1 LSPRTTFFLAFP
13 PKNTRTHISIHI
25 YAHCPSGL
33 RPQATPPL
41 GAGPLPSTLLPL
53 PHPTVVPGDR
63 FRETYY
69 WDSLW
74 VLHGLLASG
83 MGATAAGLVRNL
95 MHMLGAV
102 GHVPNG
108 GRGYYLNR
116 R

>member
-1 LSPRTTFFLAFP
+1 MLSHCAGAADAPHTAP
-13 PKNTRTHISIHI
+13 P
-25 YAHCPSGL
+25 
-33 RPQATPPL
+33 PQAAPL
-41 GAGPLPSTLLPL
+41 AAGASSLLPL

-74 VLHGLLASG
+74 VVRGLLASG
-83 MGATAAGLVRNL
+83 MAASAEGLVRNL
-95 MHMLGAV
+95 LHMLGAV

-108 GRGYYLNR
+108 ARAYYVNR